1 MPENDRRIGII
12 GAGRLGTS
20 FAAATFP
27 QGQIVALS
35 SRRRD
40 HRQWLKRRF
49 SDVAVVNDAADVAKL
64 ADTVFITTSDA
75 AIGPVCDTIA
85 WQPDHQVIHCSGVL
99 TLEVLAAAENVGAS
113 VASFH
118 PLQTFP
124 DYENPRMLRRISYA
138 IDCQDLN
145 LKDWLWSAA
154 LEFESTPFLIE
165 GEMARNVYHAS
176 AVLACGLLAGL
187 VGISAELWDNAGIER
202 ERALKLMSPMLKSTI
217 DAIARKG
224 LPDAISGPYVR
235 GDLET
240 IRKHLETTQHV
251 APETSRAYA
260 ALALAQ
266 LHIANEKGDLP
277 DETLDSIDQ
286 LLRRHL
292 ESL

>member
-27 QGQIVALS
+27 QGRVVALS

-40 HRQWLKRRF
+40 HRQWLTRRF
-49 SDVAVVNDAADVAKL
+49 TDVAVVNDATDVAKL

-75 AIGPVCDTIA
+75 AIGPVCDNIA
-85 WQPDHQVIHCSGVL
+85 WQPDHKVIHCSGVL
-99 TLEVLAAAENVGAS
+99 TLEVLAAAKNAGAS

-124 DYENPRMLRRISYA
+124 DYADHTKLRAISYA
-138 IDCQDLN
+138 IDCQYPE
-145 LKDWLWSAA
+145 LKQWLWNIAEA
-154 LEFESTPFLIE
+154 FDSTPFSME
-165 GEMARNVYHAS
+165 GELARNAYHAS

-187 VGISAELWDNAGIER
+187 VGISAALWDHAGIER
-202 ERALKLMSPMLKSTI
+202 EVALKLMSPMLKSTI
-217 DAIARKG
+217 DAIANDG

-240 IRKHLETTQHV
+240 IRKHLETTQFV

-277 DETLDSIDQ
+277 DETLDSIGQ